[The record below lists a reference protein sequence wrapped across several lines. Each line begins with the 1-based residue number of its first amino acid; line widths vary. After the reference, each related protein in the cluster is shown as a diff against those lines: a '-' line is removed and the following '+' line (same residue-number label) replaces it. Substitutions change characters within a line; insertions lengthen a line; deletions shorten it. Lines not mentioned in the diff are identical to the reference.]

1 MPLIAQNH
9 LQLIIEFGLLILLAV
24 SFFINLVPLSLSAVL
39 LGGLIISLAMTFL
52 FGFDAFSLLAPSL
65 GVHEFTH
72 PYGAIAL
79 LGVATSLGAIYIM
92 DDVGINTRS
101 LKTFILL
108 IVMAIAVFGGM
119 VHRDFL
125 LMWIVGLFV
134 AFFILSKNFRR
145 KSVLTVKRAVMVAI
159 VVLVAFGFMEA
170 ISRILSMPIISP
182 ISRIERIL
190 DNSLP
195 SIKMVIHNTYLIGH
209 NPATSFW
216 GSESSGFA
224 DGYISLPI
232 SLITT
237 FGLALPIFYGVL
249 TNQKDVIDYFTPGI
263 FAFGYEFGY
272 LILFLIL
279 VWVLAVMIIGLKILK
294 IYKEKREK
302 GNKTLL
308 GREALLIGSLTAF
321 IGQAWVGFFII
332 NRDING
338 SALVTFLFL
347 SAMVLGHVLMI
358 KRT

>member
-9 LQLIIEFGLLILLAV
+9 LQLIVEFGLLLLFGV
-24 SFFINLVPLSLSAVL
+24 SFFINIIPISLSAVL
-39 LGGLIISLAMTFL
+39 LGGLIVSVGMTL
-52 FGFDAFSLLAPSL
+52 VFGFDAFALIMPNL
-65 GVHEFTH
+65 GVSEFTH
-72 PYGAIAL
+72 PFGPIAL
-79 LGVATSLGAIYIM
+79 LGVATSLAAIYIM

-101 LKTFILL
+101 LKSFLL
-108 IVMAIAVFGGM
+108 IIIVFITLAGGM
-119 VHRDFL
+119 IHRDFL
-125 LMWIVGLFV
+125 MMWIVGLFV
-134 AFFILSKNFRR
+134 GFFILSKSFRR
-145 KSVLTVKRAVMVAI
+145 KSVLTVRRAFIV
-159 VVLVAFGFMEA
+159 VVLVLISFGFME
-170 ISRILSMPIISP
+170 ILSRILSMPIISP

-190 DNSLP
+190 ENSLP
-195 SIKMVIHNTYLIGH
+195 SITMVVKNTYLIGH

-232 SLITT
+232 TLITT
-237 FGLALPIFYGVL
+237 FGLSLPIFYGIL
-249 TNQKDVIDYFTPGI
+249 TNQKDVIDYFTSGI

-272 LILFLIL
+272 ITLFLIL
-279 VWVLAVMIIGLKILK
+279 AWVLAVIVIGLKILQ

-347 SAMVLGHVLMI
+347 SAMVLGHLLMI
-358 KRT
+358 KKS

>member
-9 LQLIIEFGLLILLAV
+9 LELIIEFGLLILLAV

-39 LGGLIISLAMTFL
+39 LGGLIISVAMTLL
-52 FGFDAFSLLAPSL
+52 FGFDAISLLAPSL

-101 LKTFILL
+101 LKTFVLLL
-108 IVMAIAVFGGM
+108 IVAIALAGGM

-125 LMWIVGLFV
+125 MMWIVGLFI
-134 AFFILSKNFRR
+134 AFFILSKSFRR
-145 KSVLTVKRAVMVAI
+145 KSVLTVKRGLMVMV
-159 VVLVAFGFMEA
+159 VVLIAFGFMEA
-170 ISRILSMPIISP
+170 ISRILNMPIISP
-182 ISRIERIL
+182 VSRIERIL

-195 SIKMVIHNTYLIGH
+195 SIKMVLHNTYLIGH
-209 NPATSFW
+209 NPTTSFW

-237 FGLALPIFYGVL
+237 FGLPLPIFYGVL
-249 TNQKDVIDYFTPGI
+249 TNQKDVIDYFTSGI

-272 LILFLIL
+272 LILFLVLI
-279 VWVLAVMIIGLKILK
+279 WVLVVLIIGLKILK
-294 IYKEKREK
+294 DYKEKREK

-321 IGQAWVGFFII
+321 IAQAWVGFFII

-338 SALVTFLFL
+338 SAMVTFLFL
-347 SAMVLGHVLMI
+347 SAMVVGHVLMI
-358 KRT
+358 KKN

>member
-9 LQLIIEFGLLILLAV
+9 LQLIIEFGLLLLLGI
-24 SFFINLVPLSLSAVL
+24 SFLLNIVPLSLSAVL
-39 LGGLIISLAMTFL
+39 LGGLIISVGIALL
-52 FGFDAFSLLAPSL
+52 FGFDVIALIAPTIS
-65 GVHEFTH
+65 VQEFTH
-72 PYGAIAL
+72 PFGPIAL
-79 LGVATSLGAIYIM
+79 FAVATSLAAIYIM

-101 LKTFILL
+101 LKTFLLLVIL
-108 IVMAIAVFGGM
+108 AITLFGGM

-125 LMWIVGLFV
+125 FMWLVGLFIT
-134 AFFILSKNFRR
+134 FYILSKNFKR
-145 KSVLTVKRAVMVAI
+145 KSVLTVRRSVMVG
-159 VVLVAFGFMEA
+159 VVVMIAFGFMELL
-170 ISRILSMPIISP
+170 SRVLGLTVISP
-182 ISRIERIL
+182 LMRIERIL

-195 SIKMVIHNTYLIGH
+195 SIQMVIHNTYLIGH
-209 NPATSFW
+209 NPTTSFW

-237 FGLALPIFYGVL
+237 FGLALPVFYGVL

-263 FAFGYEFGY
+263 FAWGYEYGY
-272 LILFLIL
+272 IILFLVL
-279 VWVLAVMIIGLKILK
+279 LFVLAVIIIGLKILK
-294 IYKEKREK
+294 IYKDKRER

-321 IGQAWVGFFII
+321 IGQGWIGFFII

-338 SALVTFLFL
+338 SALVSFLFL
-347 SAMVLGHVLMI
+347 AAMVLGHLVLI

>member
-9 LQLIIEFGLLILLAV
+9 LQLIIEFGLLLLLGI
-24 SFFINLVPLSLSAVL
+24 SFLLNIVPLSLSAVL
-39 LGGLIISLAMTFL
+39 LGGLIISVGMALL
-52 FGFDAFSLLAPSL
+52 FGFDVITLIAPTIS
-65 GVHEFTH
+65 VQEFTH
-72 PYGAIAL
+72 PFGPIAL
-79 LGVATSLGAIYIM
+79 FAVATSLAAIYIM

-101 LKTFILL
+101 LKTFLLLVIL
-108 IVMAIAVFGGM
+108 AIALFGGM

-125 LMWIVGLFV
+125 FMWIVGLFIT
-134 AFFILSKNFRR
+134 FYILSKNFKR
-145 KSVLTVKRAVMVAI
+145 KSVLTVKRSVMVG
-159 VVLVAFGFMEA
+159 VVVMIAFGFMELL
-170 ISRILSMPIISP
+170 SRILGLAVISP
-182 ISRIERIL
+182 LMRIERIL

-195 SIKMVIHNTYLIGH
+195 SIQMVIHNTYLIGH

-232 SLITT
+232 SLITA
-237 FGLALPIFYGVL
+237 FGLALPVFYGVL

-263 FAFGYEFGY
+263 FAWGYEYGY
-272 LILFLIL
+272 LILFLVL
-279 VWVLAVMIIGLKILK
+279 LFVLAVIIIGLKILK
-294 IYKEKREK
+294 TYKDKRER

-321 IGQAWVGFFII
+321 IGQAWIGFFII

-338 SALVTFLFL
+338 TALVSFLFL
-347 SAMVLGHVLMI
+347 AAMVLGHSVLI